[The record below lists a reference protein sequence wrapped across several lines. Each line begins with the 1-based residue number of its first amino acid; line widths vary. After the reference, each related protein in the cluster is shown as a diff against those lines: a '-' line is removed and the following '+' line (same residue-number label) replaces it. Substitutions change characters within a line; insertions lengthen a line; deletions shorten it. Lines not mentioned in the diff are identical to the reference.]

1 MSCTLRSAVLVSGHA
16 PRAELLD
23 LLLVDTHDYDVI
35 FVDSFDNGYS
45 RIKRVMPDVIIVF
58 LEIGDAAGC
67 QLMSM
72 LKMDDH
78 TSAIPILTCAV
89 PGDERHCRDDAGNV
103 ERDGSPVPL
112 AVPMN

>member
-1 MSCTLRSAVLVSGHA
+1 MAESCDFIKERLNPVPGHEWGV
-16 PRAELLD
+16 PDGGPSSPSEN
-23 LLLVDTHDYDVI
+23 Y
-35 FVDSFDNGYS
+35 
-45 RIKRVMPDVIIVF
+45 VMPDVIIVF

-103 ERDGSPVPL
+103 ERDGSPVSL